1 MNFQRFKTMADFK
14 PLRGNPAFVTL
25 TLLFAA
31 LLVANNANAEGRCPA
46 GQYPIG
52 DQGVGGCAPIPGAG
66 GSARGAEPAGQWHK
80 TWGAIASS
88 PSTNEAGVATGRATK
103 EDAERV
109 ALEGCGMR
117 AARDCRVL
125 IAYRNQCAAWVVP
138 QSQGNGAR
146 GGVASGQDLKE
157 AIAQAQKIC
166 VDPAG
171 TQCKVAYSACSE
183 PVYEAF

>member
-1 MNFQRFKTMADFK
+1 MS
-14 PLRGNPAFVTL
+14 RGNLFGGL
-25 TLLFAA
+25 WLFLL
-31 LLVANNANAEGRCPA
+31 LLGIAPIDSVVAEGRCPP

-66 GSARGAEPAGQWHK
+66 GGTREPEPAGQWHK

-88 PSTNEAGVATGRATK
+88 PSTAEAGVATGRATK

-109 ALEGCGMR
+109 ALEGCGMH
-117 AARDCRVL
+117 AARDCRIL

-157 AIAQAQKIC
+157 AIVQAQKIC
-166 VDPAG
+166 VDPTG

>member
-1 MNFQRFKTMADFK
+1 MRRADARPASTPSAIK
-14 PLRGNPAFVTL
+14 GWGGVPPSLERG
-25 TLLFAA
+25 
-31 LLVANNANAEGRCPA
+31 
-46 GQYPIG
+46 
-52 DQGVGGCAPIPGAG
+52 GG
-66 GSARGAEPAGQWHK
+66 ARGAEPAGQWHK

-138 QSQGNGAR
+138 QSQRNGAR
-146 GGVASGQDLKE
+146 GGVASGKDLKE

>member
-1 MNFQRFKTMADFK
+1 MADFNS
-14 PLRGNPAFVTL
+14 LGGDSAFVISA
-25 TLLFAA
+25 LLFAA
-31 LLVANNANAEGRCPA
+31 LLFANNASAEGRCPA

-52 DQGVGGCAPIPGAG
+52 DHGVGGCAPIPGAG
-66 GSARGAEPAGQWHK
+66 GGAREPEPAGQWHK

-109 ALEGCGMR
+109 ALEGCGMH
-117 AARDCRVL
+117 AARDCRIH

-138 QSQGNGAR
+138 QGQGNGAR

-171 TQCKVAYSACSE
+171 TQCKVAYSSCSE

>member
-1 MNFQRFKTMADFK
+1 MADFK
-14 PLRGNPAFVTL
+14 PLSGTAISLALTLAFVV
-25 TLLFAA
+25 
-31 LLVANNANAEGRCPA
+31 LVVTGNANAEGRCPA

-66 GSARGAEPAGQWHK
+66 GAAREPEPAGQWHK

-88 PSTNEAGVATGRATK
+88 PSTSEAGVATGKATK

-109 ALEGCGMR
+109 ALEGCGMH
-117 AARDCRVL
+117 AARDCRIL

-138 QSQGNGAR
+138 QNKGNGAR
-146 GGVASGQDLKE
+146 SGVASGQDMKE
-157 AIAQAQKIC
+157 AIVQAQKIC
-166 VDPAG
+166 IDPSGA
-171 TQCKVAYSACSE
+171 QCKIAYSACSE

>member
-1 MNFQRFKTMADFK
+1 MLVVFKSGVYLYFRFVFFFSRRRPKT
-14 PLRGNPAFVTL
+14 V
-25 TLLFAA
+25 
-31 LLVANNANAEGRCPA
+31 EGARSGARRC
-46 GQYPIG
+46 GKET
-52 DQGVGGCAPIPGAG
+52 VPGAG
-66 GSARGAEPAGQWHK
+66 GSARGEEPAGQWHK

-109 ALEGCGMR
+109 ALEGCGMH
-117 AARDCRVL
+117 AARDCRIL

-157 AIAQAQKIC
+157 AIVQAQKIC
-166 VDPAG
+166 VDPTG

>member
-1 MNFQRFKTMADFK
+1 MADFK
-14 PLRGNPAFVTL
+14 PLRGNSAFVIL
-25 TLLFAA
+25 ALLFSA
-31 LLVANNANAEGRCPA
+31 LLVVNNANAEGRCPA

-66 GSARGAEPAGQWHK
+66 GAAREPEPVGQWRK

-88 PSTNEAGVATGRATK
+88 SSTSEAGVATGKATK

-109 ALEGCGMR
+109 ALEGCGMH
-117 AARDCRVL
+117 AARDCRIL

-138 QSQGNGAR
+138 QNKGNGAR
-146 GGVASGQDLKE
+146 SGVASGHDLKE
-157 AIAQAQKIC
+157 ATAQAQKIC
-166 VDPAG
+166 VDPTG
-171 TQCKVAYSACSE
+171 TQCKIAYSACSE